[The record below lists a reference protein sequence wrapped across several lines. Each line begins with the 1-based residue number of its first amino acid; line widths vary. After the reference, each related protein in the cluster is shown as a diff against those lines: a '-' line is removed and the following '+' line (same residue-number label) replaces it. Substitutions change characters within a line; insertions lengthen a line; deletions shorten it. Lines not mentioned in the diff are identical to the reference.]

1 MHIYIYIYIYMHIYI
16 YTYAYIHIYI
26 YTYTVYHIRVYMYD
40 RSQANLET
48 IGNQRTHI
56 RPFVHFVDR
65 SPGVDFNPLRTGLVS
80 SFSEAP

>member
-1 MHIYIYIYIYMHIYI
+1 
-16 YTYAYIHIYI
+16 
-26 YTYTVYHIRVYMYD
+26 MYD
-40 RSQANLET
+40 RSQVNLET